1 MLNKRLLELIPKVFT
16 YTAQAVFFQWL
27 SLLCNIAFTISICRF
42 INYCFYNKT
51 FNSQILIETLGIT
64 IVSILLRALFT
75 KININIT
82 SRTSQQAKKILRE
95 KIFDKL
101 CKIGIS
107 YKNYISTAEAVQVSV
122 EGIDQL
128 EIYFSQYV
136 PQLFYSIISVVTLF
150 ILFSIFSIKVAV
162 IFIVCVPII
171 PLSIVLI
178 QKFAKR
184 LLSKYWNSYTN
195 LGDTF
200 LENIQGLTTLKIYGC
215 DEQKHI
221 EMNKNA
227 ELFRKATM
235 KVLIM
240 QLNSISVMDLVAF
253 GGSAIGIIIGIS
265 EFNNGSISLL
275 NMLIIILLSA
285 EFFIPLRQL
294 CSFFHVAMNGT
305 AAADKIFRILDIEDI
320 EIKNN
325 TTTLDDYNICLK
337 NVSFSYDGSR
347 TILNNIN
354 ITLPNKGLFTLVGK
368 SGCGKSTIA
377 SILTGKL
384 KNYSGSIKLGNDELS
399 DISENSLMNMVTYIP
414 HNSYIFKGTIE
425 YNLKMG
431 KNDATKNEM
440 LNVLQKVNLLDFVNS
455 ENGLNTEV
463 TEQGNSL
470 SGGQRQRLA
479 IARALLHNTPIYI
492 FDESTSN
499 IDLESEEDIMNVI
512 YELAKEKTVIMISH
526 RLANAINSN
535 NIYVINKGTVIEN
548 GTHTKL
554 MEQSGYYAELFNKQQ
569 NLENFNKGGIE
580 NE

>member
-51 FNSQILIETLGIT
+51 FNSQIFIETLGIT
-64 IVSILLRALFT
+64 VISILLRALFT

-128 EIYFSQYV
+128 EIYFSQYI

-150 ILFSIFSIKVAV
+150 VLFSIFSIKVALV
-162 IFIVCVPII
+162 FIICVPII

-178 QKFAKR
+178 QKFAKK

-200 LENIQGLTTLKIYGC
+200 LENIQGLTTLKIYSC
-215 DEQKHI
+215 DQQKHI

-253 GGSAIGIIIGIS
+253 GGSAIGIIIGIL
-265 EFNNGSISLL
+265 EFNSNNISLL
-275 NMLIIILLSA
+275 NMLIIVLLSS

-294 CSFFHVAMNGT
+294 GSFFHVAMNG
-305 AAADKIFRILDIEDI
+305 ASAADKIFRILDIENT
-320 EIKNN
+320 ENKNIDVVEN
-325 TTTLDDYNICLK
+325 FNINFE
-337 NVSFSYDGSR
+337 NVSFSYDGSK

-354 ITLPNKGLFTLVGK
+354 IALPNKGLLTLVGK

-377 SILTGKL
+377 SILIGKL
-384 KNYSGSIKLGNDELS
+384 KNYTGYIKLGNSELS
-399 DISENSLMNMVTYIP
+399 DISENELVNIVTYIP
-414 HNSYIFKGTIE
+414 HNSYIFKGTVE

-431 KNDATKNEM
+431 KSNATKEEM
-440 LNVLQKVNLLDFVNS
+440 LNALNKVNLLDFINS
-455 ENGLNTEV
+455 ENGLETTV
-463 TEQGNSL
+463 TEQGNNL

-479 IARALLHNTPIYI
+479 IARALLNNTPIYI

-512 YELAKEKTVIMISH
+512 YELSKEKLVIMISH

-535 NIYVINKGTVIEN
+535 NIYVINNGTVVEN

-554 MEQSGYYAELFNKQQ
+554 MEQSGYYAQLFNKQQ
-569 NLENFNKGGIE
+569 ALEKFNNGGVNIE
-580 NE
+580 

>member
-1 MLNKRLLELIPKVFT
+1 MLNKRLLEFIPKVFT
-16 YTAQAVFFQWL
+16 YTAQSVFFQWL

-294 CSFFHVAMNGT
+294 GSFFHVAMNGT

-463 TEQGNSL
+463 TEQGNNL

-526 RLANAINSN
+526 RLVNAINSN

>member
-294 CSFFHVAMNGT
+294 GSFFHVAMNGT

-384 KNYSGSIKLGNDELS
+384 KNYSGSIKLGNAELS

-440 LNVLQKVNLLDFVNS
+440 LNILQKVNLLDFVNS

-463 TEQGNSL
+463 TEQGNNL

-526 RLANAINSN
+526 RLVNAINSN

>member
-51 FNSQILIETLGIT
+51 FNSQILIETLGVT
-64 IVSILLRALFT
+64 IISILLRAFFT

-107 YKNYISTAEAVQVSV
+107 YKNYVSTAEAVQVSV

-128 EIYFSQYV
+128 EVYFSQYV
-136 PQLFYSIISVVTLF
+136 PQLFYSIISVITLF
-150 ILFSIFSIKVAV
+150 ILFSIFSIKVAIV
-162 IFIVCVPII
+162 FIVCVPII

-221 EMNKNA
+221 EMNRNA

-253 GGSAIGIIIGIS
+253 GGSAIGIIIGIL
-265 EFNNGSISLL
+265 EFKNGNIALL

-294 CSFFHVAMNGT
+294 GSFFHIAMNG
-305 AAADKIFRILDIEDI
+305 ASAADKIFRILDIEHI
-320 EIKNN
+320 ENENKNILIEN
-325 TTTLDDYNICLK
+325 YNINFK
-337 NVSFSYDGSR
+337 NVSFSYDGNR

-354 ITLPNKGLFTLVGK
+354 IALPNKGLFTLVGK

-384 KNYSGSIKLGNDELS
+384 KNYSGSIKLGNAELS
-399 DISENSLMNMVTYIP
+399 DILENSLMNMVTYIP
-414 HNSYIFKGTIE
+414 HNSYIFKGTVE

-463 TEQGNSL
+463 TEQGNNL

-499 IDLESEEDIMNVI
+499 IDLESEEDIMTVI

-535 NIYVINKGTVIEN
+535 NIFVINNGTVVEN

-554 MEQSGYYAELFNKQQ
+554 IEQSGYYAELFNKQQ
-569 NLENFNKGGIE
+569 NLENFNKGGVN

>member
-294 CSFFHVAMNGT
+294 GSFFHVAMNGT

-384 KNYSGSIKLGNDELS
+384 KNYSGSIKLGNAELS

-463 TEQGNSL
+463 TEQGNNL

>member
-51 FNSQILIETLGIT
+51 FNSQIFIETLGIAV
-64 IVSILLRALFT
+64 ISILLRALFT

-128 EIYFSQYV
+128 EIYFSQYI

-150 ILFSIFSIKVAV
+150 VLFSIFSIKVALV
-162 IFIVCVPII
+162 FIICVPII

-178 QKFAKR
+178 QKFAKK

-215 DEQKHI
+215 DQQKHI

-253 GGSAIGIIIGIS
+253 GGSAIGIIIGIL
-265 EFNNGSISLL
+265 EFNSNNISLL
-275 NMLIIILLSA
+275 NMLIIVLLSS

-294 CSFFHVAMNGT
+294 GSFFHVAMNG
-305 AAADKIFRILDIEDI
+305 ASAADKIFRILDIENT
-320 EIKNN
+320 ENKNIDVVEN
-325 TTTLDDYNICLK
+325 FNINFE
-337 NVSFSYDGSR
+337 NVSFSYDGSK

-354 ITLPNKGLFTLVGK
+354 IALPSKGLFTLVGK

-377 SILTGKL
+377 SILIGKL
-384 KNYSGSIKLGNDELS
+384 KNYTGYIKLGNSELS
-399 DISENSLMNMVTYIP
+399 DISENELVNIVTYIP
-414 HNSYIFKGTIE
+414 HNSYIFKGTVE

-431 KNDATKNEM
+431 KSNATKEEM
-440 LNVLQKVNLLDFVNS
+440 LNALNKVNLLDFINS
-455 ENGLNTEV
+455 ENGLETTV
-463 TEQGNSL
+463 TEQGNNL

-512 YELAKEKTVIMISH
+512 YELSKEKLVIMISH

-535 NIYVINKGTVIEN
+535 NIYVINNGTVVEN

-554 MEQSGYYAELFNKQQ
+554 MEQSGYYAQLFSKQQ
-569 NLENFNKGGIE
+569 ALEKFNNGGVNIE
-580 NE
+580 

>member
-1 MLNKRLLELIPKVFT
+1 M
-16 YTAQAVFFQWL
+16 
-27 SLLCNIAFTISICRF
+27 
-42 INYCFYNKT
+42 
-51 FNSQILIETLGIT
+51 
-64 IVSILLRALFT
+64 RALFT

-107 YKNYISTAEAVQVSV
+107 YKNYVSTAEAVQVSV

-128 EIYFSQYV
+128 EVYFSQYI
-136 PQLFYSIISVVTLF
+136 PQLFYSIIYLITLF

-221 EMNKNA
+221 EMNRNS

-294 CSFFHVAMNGT
+294 GSFFHIAMNG
-305 AAADKIFRILDIEDI
+305 ASAADKIFRILDIEHFENENKYILI
-320 EIKNN
+320 EN
-325 TTTLDDYNICLK
+325 YNINFK
-337 NVSFSYDGSR
+337 NVSFSYDGNR

-354 ITLPNKGLFTLVGK
+354 IALPNKGLFTLVGK
-368 SGCGKSTIA
+368 SGYGKSTIA

-384 KNYSGSIKLGNDELS
+384 KNYSGSIKLGNAELS
-399 DISENSLMNMVTYIP
+399 DILENSLMNMVTYIP
-414 HNSYIFKGTIE
+414 HNSYIFKGTVE

-463 TEQGNSL
+463 TEQGNNL

-499 IDLESEEDIMNVI
+499 IDLESEEDIMTVI

-535 NIYVINKGTVIEN
+535 NIFVINNGTVVEN

-554 MEQSGYYAELFNKQQ
+554 IEQSGYYAELFNKQQ
-569 NLENFNKGGIE
+569 NLENFNKGGVN

>member
-51 FNSQILIETLGIT
+51 FNSQIFIETLGIAV
-64 IVSILLRALFT
+64 ISFLLRALFT

-128 EIYFSQYV
+128 EIYFSQYI

-150 ILFSIFSIKVAV
+150 VLFSIFSIKVALV
-162 IFIVCVPII
+162 FIICVPII

-178 QKFAKR
+178 QKFAKK

-215 DEQKHI
+215 DQKKHI

-253 GGSAIGIIIGIS
+253 GGSAIGIIIGIL
-265 EFNNGSISLL
+265 EFNSNNISLL
-275 NMLIIILLSA
+275 NMLIIVLLSS

-294 CSFFHVAMNGT
+294 GSFFHVAMNG
-305 AAADKIFRILDIEDI
+305 ASAADKIFRILDIEST
-320 EIKNN
+320 ENKNIDVVEN
-325 TTTLDDYNICLK
+325 FNINFE
-337 NVSFSYDGSR
+337 NVSFSYDGSK

-354 ITLPNKGLFTLVGK
+354 IALPSKGLFTLVGK

-377 SILTGKL
+377 SILIRKL
-384 KNYSGSIKLGNDELS
+384 KNYTGYIKLGNSELS
-399 DISENSLMNMVTYIP
+399 DISENELVNIVTYIP
-414 HNSYIFKGTIE
+414 HNSYIFKGTVE

-431 KNDATKNEM
+431 KNNATKEEM
-440 LNVLQKVNLLDFVNS
+440 LNALNKVNLLDFINS
-455 ENGLNTEV
+455 ENGLETTV
-463 TEQGNSL
+463 TEQGNNL

-512 YELAKEKTVIMISH
+512 YELSKEKLVIMISH

-535 NIYVINKGTVIEN
+535 NIYVINNGTVVEN

-554 MEQSGYYAELFNKQQ
+554 MEQSGYYAQLFNKQQ
-569 NLENFNKGGIE
+569 ALEKFNNGGVNIE
-580 NE
+580 

>member
-51 FNSQILIETLGIT
+51 FNSQILIETLGVT
-64 IVSILLRALFT
+64 IISILLRALFT

-82 SRTSQQAKKILRE
+82 SHTSQQAKKILRE

-101 CKIGIS
+101 CKIGVS
-107 YKNYISTAEAVQVSV
+107 YKNYVSTAEAVQVSV

-128 EIYFSQYV
+128 EVYFSQYI

-150 ILFSIFSIKVAV
+150 ILFSIFSIKVAIV
-162 IFIVCVPII
+162 FIVCVPII

-178 QKFAKR
+178 QKFAKK

-200 LENIQGLTTLKIYGC
+200 LENIQGLTTLKIYSC

-253 GGSAIGIIIGIS
+253 GGSAIGIIIGIL
-265 EFNNGSISLL
+265 EFKNGNIALL

-294 CSFFHVAMNGT
+294 GHF
-305 AAADKIFRILDIEDI
+305 
-320 EIKNN
+320 
-325 TTTLDDYNICLK
+325 
-337 NVSFSYDGSR
+337 
-347 TILNNIN
+347 
-354 ITLPNKGLFTLVGK
+354 
-368 SGCGKSTIA
+368 
-377 SILTGKL
+377 SILL
-384 KNYSGSIKLGNDELS
+384 
-399 DISENSLMNMVTYIP
+399 
-414 HNSYIFKGTIE
+414 
-425 YNLKMG
+425 
-431 KNDATKNEM
+431 
-440 LNVLQKVNLLDFVNS
+440 
-455 ENGLNTEV
+455 
-463 TEQGNSL
+463 
-470 SGGQRQRLA
+470 
-479 IARALLHNTPIYI
+479 
-492 FDESTSN
+492 
-499 IDLESEEDIMNVI
+499 
-512 YELAKEKTVIMISH
+512 
-526 RLANAINSN
+526 
-535 NIYVINKGTVIEN
+535 
-548 GTHTKL
+548 
-554 MEQSGYYAELFNKQQ
+554 
-569 NLENFNKGGIE
+569 
-580 NE
+580 

>member
-1 MLNKRLLELIPKVFT
+1 MLDKRLLELIPKVFT

-51 FNSQILIETLGIT
+51 FNSQILIETLGVT
-64 IVSILLRALFT
+64 IISILLRALFT

-107 YKNYISTAEAVQVSV
+107 YKNYVSTAEAVQVSV

-128 EIYFSQYV
+128 EVYFSQYI
-136 PQLFYSIISVVTLF
+136 PQLFYSIISVITLF

-221 EMNKNA
+221 EMNRNS

-294 CSFFHVAMNGT
+294 GSFFHIAMNG
-305 AAADKIFRILDIEDI
+305 ASAADKIFRILDIEHFENENKYILI
-320 EIKNN
+320 EN
-325 TTTLDDYNICLK
+325 YNINFK
-337 NVSFSYDGSR
+337 NVSFSYDGNR

-354 ITLPNKGLFTLVGK
+354 IALPNKGLFTLVGK
-368 SGCGKSTIA
+368 SGYGKSTIA

-384 KNYSGSIKLGNDELS
+384 KNYSGSIKLGNAKLS
-399 DISENSLMNMVTYIP
+399 DILENSLMNMVTYIP
-414 HNSYIFKGTIE
+414 HNSYIFKGTVE

-463 TEQGNSL
+463 TEQGNNL

-499 IDLESEEDIMNVI
+499 IDLESEEDIMTVI

-535 NIYVINKGTVIEN
+535 NIFVINNGTVVEN

-554 MEQSGYYAELFNKQQ
+554 IEQSGYYAELFNKQQ
-569 NLENFNKGGIE
+569 NLENFNKGGVN

>member
-294 CSFFHVAMNGT
+294 GSFFHVAMNGT

-384 KNYSGSIKLGNDELS
+384 KNYSGSIKLGNAELS

-440 LNVLQKVNLLDFVNS
+440 LNILQKVNLLDFVNS

-463 TEQGNSL
+463 TEQGNNL

>member
-1 MLNKRLLELIPKVFT
+1 MLDKRLLELIPKVFT

-51 FNSQILIETLGIT
+51 FNSQILIETLGVT
-64 IVSILLRALFT
+64 IISILLRALFT

-107 YKNYISTAEAVQVSV
+107 YKNYVSTAEAVQVSV

-128 EIYFSQYV
+128 EVYFSQYI
-136 PQLFYSIISVVTLF
+136 PQLFYSIISVITLF

-221 EMNKNA
+221 EMNRNS

-294 CSFFHVAMNGT
+294 GSFFHIAMNG
-305 AAADKIFRILDIEDI
+305 ASAADKIFRILDIEHFENENKYILI
-320 EIKNN
+320 EN
-325 TTTLDDYNICLK
+325 YNINFK
-337 NVSFSYDGSR
+337 NVSFSYDGNR

-354 ITLPNKGLFTLVGK
+354 IALPNKGLFTLVGK
-368 SGCGKSTIA
+368 SGYGKSTIA

-384 KNYSGSIKLGNDELS
+384 KNYSGSIKLGNAELS
-399 DISENSLMNMVTYIP
+399 DILENSLMNMVTYIP
-414 HNSYIFKGTIE
+414 HNSYIFKGTVE

-463 TEQGNSL
+463 TEQGNNL

-499 IDLESEEDIMNVI
+499 IDLESEEDIMTVI
-512 YELAKEKTVIMISH
+512 YELAKKKTVIMISH

-535 NIYVINKGTVIEN
+535 NIFVINNGTVVEN

-554 MEQSGYYAELFNKQQ
+554 IEQSGYYAELFNKQQ
-569 NLENFNKGGIE
+569 NLENFNKGGVN

>member
-294 CSFFHVAMNGT
+294 GSFFHVAMNGT

-384 KNYSGSIKLGNDELS
+384 KNYSGSIKLGNAELS